1 MNNIL
6 NNINIF
12 KKYTQHEVIDPNIS
26 LDELIEKINNKKDWN
41 IKDSKDILDILY
53 EIEKNEYKNKKKLS
67 DDERNKI
74 TFYKSYIQHQ
84 IDFIKHLQN
93 HLLSLVAT
101 VFIPLGFITGFF
113 GMNFKSMGAPSLNN
127 NGILNLKNGHNKIT
141 ILSIILV
148 ILGIYVFNNILTFI

>member
-12 KKYTQHEVIDPNIS
+12 KNYTQHEVIDPNIS
-26 LDELIEKINNKKDWN
+26 LDELIVKINNKKNWN
-41 IKDSKDILDILY
+41 IKDSKTMLDILY

-67 DDERNKI
+67 QDEINKI
-74 TFYKSYIQHQ
+74 DFYKSYIQHQ

-93 HLLSLVAT
+93 HILSLIAT
-101 VFIPLGFITGFF
+101 VFIPLSFITGFF
-113 GMNFKSMGAPSLNN
+113 GMNFKSMGVPSLNN
-127 NGILNLKNGHNKIT
+127 KGVLNLKDGHHKIT
-141 ILSIILV
+141 ILSIILI

>member
-12 KKYTQHEVIDPNIS
+12 KNFTQHEVIDPNIS

-41 IKDSKDILDILY
+41 IKDSKAMLDILY

-67 DDERNKI
+67 QDEINKI
-74 TFYKSYIQHQ
+74 DFYKSYIQHQ

-93 HLLSLVAT
+93 HLLSLIAT
-101 VFIPLGFITGFF
+101 VFIPLSFITGFF

-127 NGILNLKNGHNKIT
+127 NGILNLKDGHHKIT

>member
-12 KKYTQHEVIDPNIS
+12 KNYTQHEVIDLNIS
-26 LDELIEKINNKKDWN
+26 LDKLIEKINNEKNWN
-41 IKDSKDILDILY
+41 IKDSKYMLDILY

-67 DDERNKI
+67 EDKINKI
-74 TFYKSYIQHQ
+74 NFYKSYIHHQ

-93 HLLSLVAT
+93 HLLSLIAT
-101 VFIPLGFITGFF
+101 VFIPLTFITGFF
-113 GMNFKSMGAPSLNN
+113 GMNFKSMGAPSVNN
-127 NGILNLKNGHNKIT
+127 NGILNLKHGHHKIT

>member
-6 NNINIF
+6 DNINIF
-12 KKYTQHEVIDPNIS
+12 KKYTYHEVIDPNIS
-26 LDELIEKINNKKDWN
+26 LDELIEKINNKKNWN
-41 IKDSKDILDILY
+41 IKDSKDMLDILY

-74 TFYKSYIQHQ
+74 TFYMNYIQHQ

-93 HLLSLVAT
+93 HLLSLIAT
-101 VFIPLGFITGFF
+101 VFIPLSFITGFF

-127 NGILNLKNGHNKIT
+127 NGILNLKHGHHKIT
-141 ILSIILV
+141 ILSIILIIV
-148 ILGIYVFNNILTFI
+148 GIYVFSNILTFI

>member
-6 NNINIF
+6 DKINIF
-12 KKYTQHEVIDPNIS
+12 KNYTQHELIDPNIS
-26 LDELIEKINNKKDWN
+26 LDELIVKINNKKNWN
-41 IKDSKDILDILY
+41 IKDSKAMLDILY

-67 DDERNKI
+67 QDEINKI
-74 TFYKSYIQHQ
+74 DFYKSYIQHQ

-93 HLLSLVAT
+93 HILTLIAT
-101 VFIPLGFITGFF
+101 VFIPLSFITGFF
-113 GMNFKSMGAPSLNN
+113 GMNFKSMGVPSLNN
-127 NGILNLKNGHNKIT
+127 KGVLNLKDGHHKVT